1 MIFIYILNN
10 FDFMFFVDLEKL
22 GISNGIT
29 CRDDL
34 YEMKLLEELSVS
46 PEVSS
51 MTEKLYND
59 LLPIFKEKRDRR
71 NPMMYGNI
79 FSRSYNIDIDYSN
92 DKIFGLVN
100 KITYLIYDMKSYD
113 EVDAYYHKMFF
124 RSGYDNDDK
133 NNIFIYATVLSYNG
147 EIDKQYFVRIISHE
161 LMHAFQD
168 SKILYFQTSNL
179 YQKATNISLFTK
191 NENIRNLGYLIYLL
205 DKREIDANM
214 QSIYNE
220 MKTKNLETYKESSVY
235 KMKKEHINICHN
247 IYKSMPND
255 EIQEALNIFGI
266 SLSKLNHIIEIGI
279 EYFNYRVGKVYTFFL
294 MNKNNKIKEELDRM
308 KQLMN
313 YNYFR

>member
-1 MIFIYILNN
+1 
-10 FDFMFFVDLEKL
+10 MFFVDLKKL

-51 MTEKLYND
+51 MTEKLYDD

-71 NPMMYGNI
+71 NPTMYGNI

-113 EVDAYYHKMFF
+113 EVDAYYHQMFF

-133 NNIFIYATVLSYNG
+133 NNIFIYATILSYNG
-147 EIDKQYFVRIISHE
+147 EIDKQYFVRILSHE

-220 MKTKNLETYKESSVY
+220 MKTKNLETYKESSTY
-235 KMKKEHINICHN
+235 KMKKDHINICYN
-247 IYKSMPND
+247 IYKSMSNE

-266 SLSKLNHIIEIGI
+266 SLSKLNHLIEIGI
-279 EYFNYRVGKVYTFFL
+279 EYFNYRVGKVYTSFL

-308 KQLMN
+308 KQLMI
-313 YNYFR
+313 YNYLK